1 MARSMPKNWRSS
13 RIDTTRKAGNHEK
26 PRVLD
31 IGLSSEFPMAGS
43 AAVCRGVARG
53 AGAPFDRRRGQAPRM
68 GACPGAP
75 ESASGLLHF
84 LLGVAAYALLLELA
98 RKPRG

>member
-1 MARSMPKNWRSS
+1 MPKNWRNSP
-13 RIDTTRKAGNHEK
+13 IDTTRKAGSHEK

-31 IGLSSEFPMAGS
+31 IGVSPEFPVAGS

-53 AGAPFDRRRGQAPRM
+53 AGAPFDRRRGGAPRM
-68 GACPGAP
+68 GACLAAP
-75 ESASGLLHF
+75 ESASGLLYF

-98 RKPRG
+98 RKPRGRRA